1 MTTMT
6 TSTTTRPGRGRA
18 RRRALAALGALVLA
32 VAVAGPA
39 WAYTEVAY
47 ATRGQV
53 MVENPPGSI
62 GAVRATLV
70 LENLAAGEVRLLRA
84 ESVTYGGT
92 PDRNAL
98 GQKIT
103 CEKPDG
109 TIVSESWTGTNLL
122 AKNGRQPLAQRLL
135 FVAPAAGT
143 YLCRER
149 IYVDSHFAQPARA
162 TLYSAFVGDVAGP
175 VTAEKV
181 IPATPRRG
189 ATVFFSASDTT
200 AHKVLPI
207 SRYVPPAGATKLQV
221 RSDVFLTNCYGPGGA
236 GCPRGSFPSSGSS
249 TYTIQA
255 FLVPS
260 SPSCPIASTA
270 RSTRSF
276 DYLLHHQGGSI
287 DVVAPLPAG
296 GCGSWSSYVVVRRVS
311 GLPFVVQLHPY
322 SQSFMYA
329 S

>member
-1 MTTMT
+1 MGMVVMTGTQR
-6 TSTTTRPGRGRA
+6 SRRWRVRA
-18 RRRALAALGALVLA
+18 AAAFTALALG
-32 VAVAGPA
+32 VAVAAPA

-53 MVENPPGSI
+53 MTENPPGSI

-70 LENLAAGEVRLLRA
+70 LENLVAGEVHLLRA
-84 ESVTYGGT
+84 ESVSYRGT

-122 AKNGRQPLAQRLL
+122 AKNGRQPLAQRLN

-143 YLCRER
+143 YYCRER
-149 IYVDSHFAQPARA
+149 IYVDSHHAQPARA
-162 TLYSAFVGDVAGP
+162 TLYSAFIGDVAGA
-175 VTAEKV
+175 VAAEKV
-181 IPATPRRG
+181 IAATPRR
-189 ATVFFSASDTT
+189 AAVFFSGSDTT
-200 AHKVLPI
+200 AHRVLPI
-207 SRYVPPAGATKLQV
+207 SRYAPPAGVTKLQV
-221 RSDVFLTNCYGPGGA
+221 RNDVFLTNCYGPGGA
-236 GCPRGSFPSSGSS
+236 GCPRGSFPPLGSS
-249 TYTIQA
+249 QYTIQA

-260 SPSCPIASTA
+260 SPSCPVASTA
-270 RSTRSF
+270 RVTRSF

-287 DVVAPLPAG
+287 DVVAPIPAG

-311 GLPFVVQLHPY
+311 GLPFVVQLYPY

>member
-1 MTTMT
+1 MTRTM
-6 TSTTTRPGRGRA
+6 SGTRWRA
-18 RRRALAALGALVLA
+18 RAAAAAAALALGVG
-32 VAVAGPA
+32 VAAPA

-53 MVENPPGSI
+53 MVENPLGSI

-70 LENLAAGEVRLLRA
+70 LENLAAGDVRLLRA
-84 ESVTYGGT
+84 ESVTYRGT

-109 TIVSESWTGTNLL
+109 TIVAESWTGTNLL
-122 AKNGRQPLAQRLL
+122 AANGRQPLAQRLL
-135 FVAPAAGT
+135 FVAPAAGS
-143 YLCRER
+143 YYCRER
-149 IYVDSHFAQPARA
+149 IYVDSHYAQPARA

-175 VTAEKV
+175 VAAEKV
-181 IPATPRRG
+181 IPATQRRG
-189 ATVFFSASDTT
+189 AVDFFSGTDTT
-200 AHKVLPI
+200 AHRVLPI
-207 SRYVPPAGATKLQV
+207 SRYAPPARATKLQV

-236 GCPRGSFPSSGSS
+236 GCPRGSFPTSGKS

-260 SPSCPIASTA
+260 SPACPVASTA
-270 RSTRSF
+270 RVTRSF

-287 DVVAPLPAG
+287 DVVAPIPAG
-296 GCGSWSSYVVVRRVS
+296 GCGSWSSYVIVRRVS
-311 GLPFVVQLHPY
+311 GLPFVVQFYPY